1 MERSKLSLKW
11 LEVFQ
16 AVSRQGTVRDGAE
29 NLGISISTA
38 SHHLAC
44 LERAIGTQL
53 LDHGRRPM
61 RLTPAGEILLR
72 RVDEAMWIL
81 RKGVSEIWSEDLQ
94 SLVRLLRIAHIEDFD
109 ADVAPVMV
117 EQLARAMPFCDFSI
131 LSRPTH
137 EIAELLQSEQIDVG
151 IASSVDLDSVG
162 IVEEPILRDPF
173 IVVAPADIAE
183 GPPDLQVFLAAG
195 NRLPLL
201 RYSKKQLLGRRIEA
215 QLRRLDLRFAE
226 RMEFESTHMILS
238 MVASGRGWTITTA
251 LTFAR
256 AQRYHSE
263 LRAMPFPGKAFSR
276 QISLFRREDVPA
288 SIQDVLEASLRNAVQ
303 RMVIEPTVGR
313 YPWLA
318 DRFGL
323 IPKRAA
329 GAPETQPDRGGA
341 VTI

>member
-1 MERSKLSLKW
+1 MQRSNLSLKW

-16 AVSRQGTVRDGAE
+16 AVSRQGTVRNGAE
-29 NLGISISTA
+29 TLGISVSTA
-38 SHHLAC
+38 SHHLTC
-44 LERAIGTQL
+44 LEKAVGAPL
-53 LDHGRRPM
+53 LDHGKRPM

-81 RKGVSEIWSEDLQ
+81 RKGISEIWSEDLG

-117 EQLARAMPFCDFSI
+117 EQLARAMPSCDFSI

-137 EIAELLQSEQIDVG
+137 EVIELLQSEQIDIG
-151 IASSVDLDSVG
+151 IASSIDMDGAGL
-162 IVEEPILRDPF
+162 IEEPVLIDPF
-173 IVVAPADIAE
+173 IVVTPGTLSDKPAD
-183 GPPDLQVFLAAG
+183 LQAFLSAAD
-195 NRLPLL
+195 RLPLL
-201 RYSKKQLLGRRIEA
+201 RYSKKQHLGRRIEA
-215 QLRRLDLRFAE
+215 QLRRLDLRFPE

-238 MVASGRGWTITTA
+238 MVGAGRGWTITTA

-276 QISLFRREDVPA
+276 HISLFRRDDLPS
-288 SIQDVLEASLRNAVQ
+288 SIQDVLESSLRNSVQ

-318 DRFGL
+318 GRFGL
-323 IPKRAA
+323 VPKR
-329 GAPETQPDRGGA
+329 PTDA
-341 VTI
+341 VTAGPAASVSP